1 MREVQDLIFGSIR
14 EFYRVMVGQGSQ
26 FTIVDLIFTIGDFK
40 GRRNSWTRQVGGGKL
55 GTLVWNLEFRIKDL
69 EFRAFCDASVGDLGY
84 RGICRF
90 GDDNRAADQ
99 CVSGV
104 D

>member
-69 EFRAFCDASVGDLGY
+69 EFRVFCDASTDCSGNRDLCCAEHDY
-84 RGICRF
+84 
-90 GDDNRAADQ
+90 RAADQ